1 MWDSNSDSNNF
12 CPQLMLF
19 QLEKKITFFFWVQWN
34 NKYKCETLSFHL
46 SSISH
51 PLHNLNS
58 KCGKTFW
65 NESYKRM
72 RRKKNQQNKMK
83 ARQFV
88 PAPRVIARRRWYKA
102 PQKIPVSAL
111 AVASLPDIVHHS
123 VAVFGSRSPQPFNLY
138 PWMEQV
144 RLTLVKPE
152 WENPLMIP
160 P

>member
-1 MWDSNSDSNNF
+1 MWDSNSDSNNS
-12 CPQLMLF
+12 CPRLMLF
-19 QLEKKITFFFWVQWN
+19 QLEKKSDSFSGFSGITNINVKRSPSTWVLYPALYIIWIPN
-34 NKYKCETLSFHL
+34 VGKPFEMRVTKEWGKKKSTKPNKT
-46 SSISH
+46 
-51 PLHNLNS
+51 
-58 KCGKTFW
+58 
-65 NESYKRM
+65 
-72 RRKKNQQNKMK
+72 
-83 ARQFV
+83 RQFV

-123 VAVFGSRSPQPFNLY
+123 VAVFESRSPQPFNLY
-138 PWMEQV
+138 LWMEQV